1 MYSDSN
7 NSLKFRQR
15 TAQHCPYFLIIS
27 SFIDQLIRS
36 IEDCQIR
43 RIALKEKKMRIID
56 KIYIDGQFT
65 TPHGEETAD
74 LYNPSTE
81 EKIGTVRLGDLED
94 ARTAIAAAKRA
105 FPVFSR
111 VTKEER
117 MEMLER
123 LGDAVAARDSELTDA
138 MATEYGAPQYF
149 TSFAVTHAASSFRH
163 MAEVLRDYDFTH
175 RIGRAEVKMQ
185 PIGVTAAITPWNSN
199 YGFICAKL
207 ATAIAAGT
215 TIVIKPSE
223 MSAIQTQL
231 LTECLHEAGL
241 PKGVFNIVNG
251 RGDLVG
257 AELSRHPDIAKVSFT
272 GSTAVG
278 KQILRTGAETLK
290 RVTLELG
297 GKGPNIILDDA
308 EFDVA
313 IPAALRVGLMNSGQA
328 CIAGTRILVSEARK
342 AEVIDRLRA
351 EIATFKPGAPSDPTV
366 MIGPMVSQKQ
376 YDRVQSYIKLGLD
389 EGAELIAGG
398 PGRPQGIS
406 HGWFSQPTVFA
417 NVTNDM
423 RIAREEI
430 FGPVLSVLTYRDEED
445 AIRIANDT
453 SYGLQAYLH
462 GKDIKR
468 MQVLADSLDCGR
480 VVINAAPH
488 EPLAPFGGMK
498 QSGIGREFGPFG
510 LEAFL
515 EPKAILA

>member
-1 MYSDSN
+1 
-7 NSLKFRQR
+7 
-15 TAQHCPYFLIIS
+15 
-27 SFIDQLIRS
+27 
-36 IEDCQIR
+36 
-43 RIALKEKKMRIID
+43 MRIID
-56 KIYIDGQFT
+56 KIYIDGQFI
-65 TPHGEETAD
+65 TPHGEEIAD

-81 EKIGTVRLGDLED
+81 ERIAAVRLGDIDD
-94 ARTAIAAAKRA
+94 AQAAIAAAKQA
-105 FPVFSR
+105 FPAFAR
-111 VTKEER
+111 TGKQDR
-117 MEMLER
+117 IAMLER
-123 LGDAVAARDSELTDA
+123 LGDAVSTRNAELTDA

-149 TSFAVTHAASSFRH
+149 TGFAVAHAASSFRH
-163 MAEVLRDYDFTH
+163 MAEVLRDYDFT
-175 RIGRAEVKMQ
+175 RQTGRAEVTML

-231 LTECLHEAGL
+231 LTECLHVADL

-251 RGDLVG
+251 RGDVVG
-257 AELSRHPDIAKVSFT
+257 AEFSRHPDVAKVTFT

-278 KQILRTGAETLK
+278 KQVLRAGAETLK

-308 EFDVA
+308 DLDLT
-313 IPAALRVGLMNSGQA
+313 IPTVLRVGLMNSGQA

-342 AEVIDRLRA
+342 AEVIERLRA
-351 EIATFKPGAPSDPTV
+351 EIATFKPGRPSDPAV

-376 YDRVQSYIKLGLD
+376 YERVQAYIKLGVD
-389 EGAELIAGG
+389 EGAALIAGG

-406 HGWFSQPTVFA
+406 HGWFSRPTIFA

-430 FGPVLSVLTYRDEED
+430 FGPVLSVLSYQDAED
-445 AIRIANDT
+445 AIHIANDT

-462 GKDIKR
+462 GTDMER
-468 MQVLADSLDCGR
+468 MQKLARRLDCGR
-480 VVINAAPH
+480 VVINGAPH

-498 QSGIGREFGPFG
+498 QSGIGREFGSFG

-515 EPKAILA
+515 EPKAVLA